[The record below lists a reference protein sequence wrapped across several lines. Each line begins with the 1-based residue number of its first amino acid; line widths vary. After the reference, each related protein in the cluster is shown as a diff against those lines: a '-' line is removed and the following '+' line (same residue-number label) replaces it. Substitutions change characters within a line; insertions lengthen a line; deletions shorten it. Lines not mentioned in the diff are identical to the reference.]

1 MRRQLPASRPGIG
14 RRGLLAA
21 AAALPAAALSA
32 GCSGGPPPARG
43 GRITLRFQSLAWQR
57 DSVRTNKRLVA
68 EWNARH
74 PDVQVAYVQG
84 AWPTVHD
91 QLLTSFEGGEAP
103 DIIHDAS
110 DDLAE
115 FAYGGD
121 LADLTP
127 LLPDRLRRDIPRQ
140 SWAAGTFDGRI
151 HGIPFL
157 QEPRVLIANRA
168 LLRRS
173 KVRLPEP
180 EHPWTWDE
188 FAATARRLTRG
199 STYGVAWPL
208 KEPVSVTLDLALSTG
223 GRVFHRRPDGRTEIR
238 FDAADQVVP
247 RLIHDQVNVDRSAA
261 RSTLGMG
268 GSDTLPGFFAGRYAM
283 VPLGFSYRQQIV
295 QQAPRGF
302 DWTVL
307 PAPKGTTSDQG
318 VSPQTLSV
326 AERCPHKEEAM
337 AFIDFLLS
345 PPNMVRLALGDWL
358 LPTGQKAL
366 ADPALRVARHDR
378 ATGTALAGS
387 LRPAPAQSV
396 RGYPE
401 WKDKLATPGLQEYFS
416 GGIDEKTLR
425 GRLVDDGNL
434 VLARYQ
440 R

>member
-1 MRRQLPASRPGIG
+1 MRHDPPPGRRVT

-21 AAALPAAALSA
+21 AAALPAAALLP
-32 GCSGGPPPARG
+32 GCSDDRRRPAG
-43 GRITLRFQSLAWQR
+43 GRITLRFQSLAWQQ
-57 DSVRTNKRLVA
+57 DSLKANKQLVA
-68 EWNARH
+68 EWNRQH
-74 PDVQVAYVQG
+74 PDIQVQYVQG

-110 DDLAE
+110 DDLAD

-121 LADLTP
+121 LADLTA
-127 LLPDRLRRDIPRQ
+127 LLPPRLKRDIPQR
-140 SWAAGTFDGRI
+140 SWETGTFDGRI
-151 HGIPFL
+151 HGVPFL

-168 LLRRS
+168 KLHRS
-173 KVRLPEP
+173 GVRIPTPER
-180 EHPWTWDE
+180 PWTWPE
-188 FAATARRLTRG
+188 FEEAARRLTRG

-208 KEPVSVTLDLALSTG
+208 KEPVSATLNLALSTG
-223 GRVFHRRPDGRTEIR
+223 GRIFHRRRDGRVEVR
-238 FDAADQVVP
+238 FDAVDQRVP
-247 RLIHDQVNVDRSAA
+247 RTLHDQVNVARSAS

-295 QQAPRGF
+295 QQAPKGF

-307 PAPKGTTSDQG
+307 PAPKGTALDQG
-318 VSPQTLSV
+318 VSPQTLSI
-326 AERCPHKEEAM
+326 AEDCPYKEEAM
-337 AFIDFLLS
+337 AFIDFFLS

-358 LPTGQKAL
+358 LPTGQEAL
-366 ADPALRVARHDR
+366 RDPALRVARYDW
-378 ATGTALAGS
+378 ATGTALADS
-387 LRPAPAQSV
+387 LRSAPAQSV

-401 WKDKLATPGLQEYFS
+401 WKDKIATPGLQEYYS
-416 GGIDEKTLR
+416 GAIGLDTLR
-425 GRLVDDGNL
+425 KRLVEDGNL